1 LQHCFG
7 FKEFKMQWL
16 VWLGGVVILALW
28 SGTVWL
34 GHAAASL
41 VMTLPWDQAVAAL
54 RQIEMPALLR
64 PFLEPFLGGAWS
76 AWVDALAPLLQATGQ
91 WIQGSSQ
98 WIVGA
103 LPVLAWLIW
112 ALGSLVLLAMLV
124 AASAG
129 IWFIKRQRLNA
140 AGQATSHSGAS
151 RSSIAD
157 LVQKFRS
164 LRHGML
170 RS

>member
-1 LQHCFG
+1 
-7 FKEFKMQWL
+7 MQWL
-16 VWLGGVVILALW
+16 VWLLGVVLLALW

-41 VMTLPWDQAVAAL
+41 VLTLPWDQAVAAV

-64 PFLEPFLGGAWS
+64 PFLEPFLGSAWS
-76 AWVDALAPLLQATGQ
+76 AWVDALAPLLQSTGQ
-91 WIQGSSQ
+91 LIQGSSH
-98 WIVGA
+98 WVVSA
-103 LPVLAWLIW
+103 LPLMAWAVW
-112 ALGSLVLLAMLV
+112 ALGSLALLAGLV
-124 AASAG
+124 AASVG

-140 AGQATSHSGAS
+140 AGQATSHSAHG

-157 LVQKFRS
+157 VVQKFRS